1 MMIKSFKRS
10 DLQNL
15 EHSQYAINLHALCTE
30 ANIEK
35 LNPLLPAL
43 KTCIDKEEL
52 ALNLPRGK
60 EIMQEIRE
68 LDAARDESYRA
79 LQLCVE
85 LAEHKR
91 AADVKAAATEVEK
104 GTDYFLYEQIR
115 G

>member
-1 MMIKSFKRS
+1 
-10 DLQNL
+10 
-15 EHSQYAINLHALCTE
+15 
-30 ANIEK
+30 
-35 LNPLLPAL
+35 
-43 KTCIDKEEL
+43 
-52 ALNLPRGK
+52 
-60 EIMQEIRE
+60 MQEIRE